1 MRRRWGPY
9 PIRGPYPW
17 AFAVT
22 FALALGACL
31 PSAPAPV
38 SPTPTASVA
47 VVAPATEFD
56 AAKAKAHVDY
66 LADAARGGR
75 YSGSAGYRDAAT
87 YVADRFREI
96 GLEPLGD
103 NGTFFQHFTMPIV
116 ELTEMS
122 TLTGPGGKTY
132 RPRVD
137 FTESVGGRSGS
148 GKVEAEIS
156 AVGGAARSGGLND
169 FAGAN
174 VRGKIALVTGPG
186 APNGGSSVEN
196 AYQEGAIGVLIVGGA
211 TLRYS
216 YIPRLQTVTVP
227 TLVISQE
234 VADQLLASAGRTVS
248 SAQDLVRARRADPN
262 APASGFDVPTTV
274 AMTVS
279 LTPVHDVD
287 AFNVVGLLRS
297 PDPNNT
303 QRAVLVGGHLDGV
316 GTDPDGSVFQAAN
329 DNASGPAVTIEVAR
343 ALAASRASLS
353 HSVVFVAFAGEEEG
367 FFGSE
372 AYVTQMAV
380 APGRVES
387 LVAVL
392 NLDVIGCCSQKLLVS
407 NEAPDL
413 QRRVRDTATRLGV
426 ASDSTGSGGSDQAS
440 FARRR
445 VPAVFIGA
453 ADFILHVYA
462 DKPAVVEASWLKKA
476 GDVVTAVTKDLASAP

>member
-1 MRRRWGPY
+1 VRRLR
-9 PIRGPYPW
+9 

-22 FALALGACL
+22 VAVALGACI
-31 PSAPAPV
+31 PAPAAV

-47 VVAPATEFD
+47 VVAPTTEFD
-56 AAKAKAHVDY
+56 AARAKAHVDY

-122 TLTGPGGKTY
+122 TLTGSGGKTY

-169 FAGAN
+169 FAGAS
-174 VRGKIALVTGPG
+174 VRGKIALVTGPSP
-186 APNGGSSVEN
+186 PNGGNPVEN
-196 AYQEGAIGVLIVGGA
+196 AYQEGAIGVLVVGGA

-216 YIPRLQTVTVP
+216 YIPRLQTETVP
-227 TLVISQE
+227 TFVISQD
-234 VADQLLASAGRTVS
+234 VADQLLAPAGRTVS

-274 AMTVS
+274 RMTVS

-297 PDPNNT
+297 PDPNNA

-392 NLDVIGCCSQKLLVS
+392 NLDVIGCCGHKLLVS

-426 ASDSTGSGGSDQAS
+426 ASDATGSAGSDQTS

-462 DKPAVVEASWLKKA
+462 DKPAIVEASWLKKA
-476 GDVVTAVTKDLASAP
+476 GDVVTAVAKDLASAP

>member
-1 MRRRWGPY
+1 MRRL
-9 PIRGPYPW
+9 W
-17 AFAVT
+17 AFTVVV
-22 FALALGACL
+22 ALALGACFS
-31 PSAPAPV
+31 PGPV
-38 SPTPTASVA
+38 TTTPTGSAV

-56 AAKAKAHVDY
+56 ATKAKAHIDY
-66 LADAARGGR
+66 LAAPARGGR

-116 ELTEMS
+116 DLTEMS
-122 TLTGPGGKTY
+122 TLTGAGGKTY

-148 GKVEAEIS
+148 GKAEAEIA

-174 VRGKIALVTGPG
+174 VRGKIALVTGPA

-216 YIPRLQTVTVP
+216 YIPRLQTETVP
-227 TLVISQE
+227 TLVISTE
-234 VADQLLASAGRTVS
+234 VADQLLAPAGRTVS
-248 SAQDLVRARRADPN
+248 STQDLVRARRADPN

-274 AMTVS
+274 RMTVS
-279 LTPVHDVD
+279 LTPVHDVE
-287 AFNVVGLLRS
+287 AINVVGLLRS
-297 PDPNNT
+297 PDSNNT

-343 ALAASRASLS
+343 ALAASRSSLS
-353 HSVVFVAFAGEEEG
+353 HSIVFAAFAGEEEG
-367 FFGSE
+367 YFGSE
-372 AYVTQMAV
+372 AYIAQMAV

-392 NLDVIGCCSQKLLVS
+392 NLDVIGCCTDTLLVS

-413 QRRVRDTATRLGV
+413 QRRVRDTAARLGV
-426 ASDSTGSGGSDQAS
+426 QSDGTGSGGSDQQS

-476 GDVVTAVTKDLASAP
+476 GDVVTAVAKDLASAP

>member
-1 MRRRWGPY
+1 MRRPARFWL
-9 PIRGPYPW
+9 
-17 AFAVT
+17 AAAV
-22 FALALGACL
+22 AIAACTS
-31 PSAPAPV
+31 PPPAPT
-38 SPTPTASVA
+38 TPTASA
-47 VVAPATEFD
+47 VVVPAATTFD

-66 LADAARGGR
+66 LADPARGGR

-103 NGTFFQHFTMPIV
+103 NGTFFQHFTMPLV
-116 ELTEMS
+116 DLTEMS
-122 TLTGPGGKTY
+122 MLTGPGGKTY

-137 FTESVGGRSGS
+137 FTESVGGRSGP
-148 GKVEAEIS
+148 GKVEAEIA
-156 AVGGAARSGGLND
+156 AVGGAARSGGQDD

-174 VRGKIALVTGPG
+174 PRGKIALVTGPA

-196 AYQEGAIGVLIVGGA
+196 AYQEGAVGVLVVGGG

-216 YIPRLQTVTVP
+216 YVPRFQTEVLP
-227 TLVISQE
+227 TLIISE
-234 VADQLLASAGRTVS
+234 DVANQLLAPAGKTVS
-248 SAQDLVRARRADPN
+248 MAQDLVRARRSDPR

-274 AMTVS
+274 HISVS

-287 AFNVVGLLRS
+287 AINVIGLLRA
-297 PDPNNT
+297 PDPNNA

-329 DNASGPAVTIEVAR
+329 DNASGPAVAIEVAR
-343 ALAASRASLS
+343 ALAAGRSSLN
-353 HSVVFVAFAGEEEG
+353 HSIVFVAFAGEEEG
-367 FFGSE
+367 YFGSE
-372 AYVTQMAV
+372 AYVTQMSV
-380 APGRVES
+380 SPGRVES

-392 NLDVIGCCSQKLLVS
+392 NLDVIGCCSDTLLVS

-413 QRRVRDTATRLGV
+413 QRRVRDTATSLGV
-426 ASDSTGSGGSDQAS
+426 STDAIGPGGSDQTS

-462 DKPAVVEASWLKKA
+462 DKPSVVQESRLKKA
-476 GDVVTAVTKDLASAP
+476 GDVVTAVAKDLATAP

>member
-1 MRRRWGPY
+1 MR
-9 PIRGPYPW
+9 
-17 AFAVT
+17 
-22 FALALGACL
+22 ALRPLTLIAAIVISCA
-31 PSAPAPV
+31 SPAPV
-38 SPTPTASVA
+38 TSSPIPSASA
-47 VVAPATEFD
+47 VLVAPATEFD

-66 LADAARGGR
+66 LAAPARGGR
-75 YSGSAGYRDAAT
+75 YSGSAGYLDAAT

-103 NGTFFQHFTMPIV
+103 NSTFFQHFTMPIV
-116 ELTEMS
+116 DLTEMS

-148 GKVEAEIS
+148 GRAEAQIA
-156 AVGGAARSGGLND
+156 AVGGGARGGGQND
-169 FAGAN
+169 FAGAD
-174 VRGKIALVTGPG
+174 VRGKIALITGPS
-186 APNGGSSVEN
+186 APSGGSYVEN
-196 AYQEGAIGVLIVGGA
+196 AYQEGAVGILVVGGA

-216 YIPRLQTVTVP
+216 FLPRLQTETVP
-227 TLVISQE
+227 TLVITQE
-234 VADQLLASAGRTVS
+234 VADQLLAPAGKTVS
-248 SAQDLVRARRADPN
+248 GAQDLVRARRADPN

-274 AMTVS
+274 RMSVS

-287 AFNVVGLLRS
+287 AMNVIGLLRS
-297 PDPNNT
+297 PDPNNA

-343 ALAASRASLS
+343 ALTADRPSLT

-372 AYVTQMAV
+372 AYAAQTATT
-380 APGRVES
+380 PGRVES
-387 LVAVL
+387 LIAMI
-392 NLDVIGCCSQKLLVS
+392 NLDVIGCCSDTLLVS

-413 QRRVRDTATRLGV
+413 QRKVRDTATTLGITTQ
-426 ASDSTGSGGSDQAS
+426 SIGGGGSDQTT

-445 VPAVFIGA
+445 VPAVFIGMS
-453 ADFILHVYA
+453 DFILHVYA
-462 DKPAVVEASWLKKA
+462 DKPSVVEASRLKKA
-476 GDVVTAVTKDLASAP
+476 GDVVTTVARQLANGG

>member
-1 MRRRWGPY
+1 MRRLW
-9 PIRGPYPW
+9 
-17 AFAVT
+17 T
-22 FALALGACL
+22 FTVAAAIALGACT
-31 PSAPAPV
+31 SPAPTAT
-38 SPTPTASVA
+38 TPTASASA
-47 VVAPATEFD
+47 VLVAPATEFD

-66 LADAARGGR
+66 LADPARGGR

-116 ELTEMS
+116 DLTEMS

-137 FTESVGGRSGS
+137 FTESVGGRSGT
-148 GKVEAEIS
+148 GKAEAEIA

-169 FAGAN
+169 FAGGN
-174 VRGKIALVTGPG
+174 VRGKIALVTGP
-186 APNGGSSVEN
+186 APPNGGGYVEN
-196 AYQEGAIGVLIVGGA
+196 AYQEGAIGVLVVGGA

-216 YIPRLQTVTVP
+216 FIPRFQTETLP

-234 VADQLLASAGRTVS
+234 VADQLLSPAGKTVAA
-248 SAQDLVRARRADPN
+248 AQELVRARRADPG

-274 AMTVS
+274 RISVS

-287 AFNVVGLLRS
+287 AINVVGLLRS
-297 PDPNNT
+297 PDPNNG

-343 ALAASRASLS
+343 ALAATRSTLS

-372 AYVTQMAV
+372 AYVAQMAV
-380 APGRVES
+380 TPGRVES

-392 NLDVIGCCSQKLLVS
+392 NLDVVGCCSDTLLIS
-407 NEAPDL
+407 GEAPDL

-426 ASDSTGSGGSDQAS
+426 SSQPTGSGGSDQTS
-440 FARRR
+440 FVRRR
-445 VPAVFIGA
+445 VPAAFIGA

-462 DKPAVVEASWLKKA
+462 DKPSVVRESWLKKA
-476 GDVVTAVTKDLASAP
+476 GDVVTQVAKDLASAP

>member
-1 MRRRWGPY
+1 VRRLC
-9 PIRGPYPW
+9 
-17 AFAVT
+17 ALSAAV
-22 FALALGACL
+22 ALALGACFSPGPATNS
-31 PSAPAPV
+31 PSA
-38 SPTPTASVA
+38 SPSA
-47 VVAPATEFD
+47 VVIAPATEFD
-56 AAKAKAHVDY
+56 AAKAKAHVEY

-116 ELTEMS
+116 DLTEMS

-132 RPRVD
+132 KPRVD

-186 APNGGSSVEN
+186 APNGGSSVES
-196 AYQEGAIGVLIVGGA
+196 AYQEGAIGVLLVGGA

-216 YIPRLQTVTVP
+216 YIPRFQTETVP
-227 TLVISQE
+227 TLVISTE
-234 VADQLLASAGRTVS
+234 VADQLLAPTGHTVS

-274 AMTVS
+274 RMTVS

-287 AFNVVGLLRS
+287 AMNVVGLLRS
-297 PDPNNT
+297 PDPNNA

-329 DNASGPAVTIEVAR
+329 DNASGPAVAIEVAR

-367 FFGSE
+367 LLGSE
-372 AYVTQMAV
+372 AYVAQMAV

-392 NLDVIGCCSQKLLVS
+392 NLDVIGCCGRTLLVS

-413 QRRVRDTATRLGV
+413 QRRVRDTASRLGV
-426 ASDSTGSGGSDQAS
+426 PSESTSGGSDQAS

-445 VPAVFIGA
+445 VPAVLIGA

-462 DKPAVVEASWLKKA
+462 DKPAIVEASWLKMA
-476 GDVVTAVTKDLASAP
+476 GDVVTAVAKDLASAP

>member
-1 MRRRWGPY
+1 MRRLR
-9 PIRGPYPW
+9 

-22 FALALGACL
+22 VALALGACF
-31 PSAPAPV
+31 PPAPAAV
-38 SPTPTASVA
+38 SPTPSASVA
-47 VVAPATEFD
+47 VVAPAMAFD
-56 AAKAKAHVDY
+56 ATKAKAHVDY

-103 NGTFFQHFTMPIV
+103 NVTFFQHFTMPIV
-116 ELTEMS
+116 DLTEMS

-174 VRGKIALVTGPG
+174 VRGKIALVTGPS

-196 AYQEGAIGVLIVGGA
+196 AYQEGAIGVLLVGGA

-216 YIPRLQTVTVP
+216 YIPRLQTETVP
-227 TLVISQE
+227 TLVISTD
-234 VADQLLASAGRTVS
+234 VADQLLAPAGRTVS

-274 AMTVS
+274 RMTVS

-287 AFNVVGLLRS
+287 AMNVVGLLRS
-297 PDPNNT
+297 PDPNNA

-316 GTDPDGSVFQAAN
+316 GTDPDGSIFQAAN

-353 HSVVFVAFAGEEEG
+353 HSIVFVAFAGEEEG
-367 FFGSE
+367 LFGSE

-426 ASDSTGSGGSDQAS
+426 ASDSTGSGGSDQTS

-462 DKPAVVEASWLKKA
+462 DKPAVVLEGRLKKA
-476 GDVVTAVTKDLASAP
+476 GDVVTAVAKDLASAP